1 MSEYN
6 YQRMVEEI
14 TEEYD
19 RTLPADPDERE
30 LLADR
35 VQSRRKDLPISA
47 IKNLI
52 IERCSTAGLD
62 NRYIAAL
69 TETPD
74 MEEYLNSVK
83 TEILTRVAKAERA
96 MEIDN
101 ARDPDPHE
109 IH

>member
-1 MSEYN
+1 MNEYN

-19 RTLPADPDERE
+19 RTLCADPDEQD

-47 IKNLI
+47 FKDLI
-52 IERCSTAGLD
+52 IGRCSISGLD
-62 NRYIAAL
+62 NRYITAL

-83 TEILTRVAKAERA
+83 TEILSRIVKVERA
-96 MEIDN
+96 MEIDD
-101 ARDPDPHE
+101 ARDPDPLD